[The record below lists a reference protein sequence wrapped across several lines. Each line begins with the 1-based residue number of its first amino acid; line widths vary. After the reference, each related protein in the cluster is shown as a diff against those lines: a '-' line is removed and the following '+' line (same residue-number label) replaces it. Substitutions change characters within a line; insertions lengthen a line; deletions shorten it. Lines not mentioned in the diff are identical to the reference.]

1 MSLCFLDPYV
11 KVYQLYQGK
20 RVCKHKTQ
28 CRMQS
33 LNPTFDETFSFT
45 VPTTK
50 LEDTQLA
57 VVVMDK
63 DMIKWNEKIG
73 SVILG
78 RRSGQKEMQ
87 HWQDMLKSRR
97 KPVAMWHYLRADLD

>member
-1 MSLCFLDPYV
+1 MCLFADPYV
-11 KVYQLYQGK
+11 KVYHLYQGK
-20 RVCKHKTQ
+20 RVAKHKTQ

-33 LNPTFDETFSFT
+33 LNPVFDETFSFT

-50 LEDTQLA
+50 LEETQLA

-73 SVILG
+73 SVVLG
-78 RRSGQKEMQ
+78 KRSGQKEMQ

-97 KPVAMWHYLRADLD
+97 TPVTSWHYLRADLD